1 MAHTGKSLTIHG
13 RLLSLLLGHSLPS
26 GFPTSSIQWQSSDQ
40 DLAVGDSE
48 AACLRMLKLFTAMSW
63 RRPGFSGRH
72 YVKMCEITFAK
83 NSARF
88 SSQDLD
94 CLDS

>member
-1 MAHTGKSLTIHG
+1 MSPQNNSWDRIGTYWEIANYSWSVAFSASRTLTAYW
-13 RLLSLLLGHSLPS
+13 L
-26 GFPTSSIQWQSSDQ
+26 PTSSIQWQSSDQ

-72 YVKMCEITFAK
+72 CQNV
-83 NSARF
+83 
-88 SSQDLD
+88 
-94 CLDS
+94 